1 MREYRHFQRI
11 RTRQDRMRRAVV
23 LMLIV
28 IVAGA
33 LALAASVVHGQ
44 TNIVEPVCYVS
55 APPAL
60 PTLPQSNH
68 LNCIQPRVF
77 IPIVMNTR

>member
-1 MREYRHFQRI
+1 MREYRNYQRI
-11 RTRQDRMRRAVV
+11 RARQERTRRAV
-23 LMLIV
+23 LLTPIV
-28 IVAGA
+28 IVASA

-60 PTLPQSNH
+60 PT
-68 LNCIQPRVF
+68 
-77 IPIVMNTR
+77 